1 MPEELT
7 DNGSGDH
14 RPENIRRDGQIDI
27 IRPLVNADLPMT
39 ARAGVVRRSISQRLG
54 DFISVKDFGAK
65 GDGSTDDR
73 LAIVA
78 ALEALG
84 GIDSPSRTLYFPPG
98 VYMLNSVRRTVAQQV
113 ADPSGGVADPRQV
126 VVFLDDPSNPSGRG
140 TRIFGHGATIKCG
153 FQLPNPVLALNQLD
167 ATTPYSMSQVSTM
180 ILLGNG
186 GGDLLIEGLKI
197 DGDNRA
203 GNGLSIQDQYEGAQ
217 RGTGG
222 QGRGIISIRSC
233 QFVNMY
239 TRRIPYNTSTDLVLN
254 TTAGSEN
261 PIVQSN
267 DSSRHPVG
275 GSVGLNIYTSSSNVI
290 VDGCVVKNIGRDLFG
305 GVTTISGC
313 HGMIILP
320 AAVGGT
326 ETSSASNHSLYYVS
340 VNDGNDNNSGNIG
353 SPVRTLSKAA
363 ALARADTSGKEI
375 HILIR
380 GGEYKML
387 GTVANPVFYL
397 NDSDSG
403 RAGKK
408 IVYKAYGN
416 EEVVITG
423 SEEISPSAFRPL
435 NGTQDA
441 TVWSRIKSDVRPN
454 IMVADLTAFDLG
466 LTPPSV
472 WNGMSNGSSVG
483 YVPDLPAIP
492 ELFFNDKRM
501 TVARWP
507 NIVTTER
514 NGYTFE
520 DSACIESVV
529 NRGTSGTY
537 DAAVWE
543 PNSSSTPEG
552 APFDDGIFEYPDS
565 YDSVVSRWTSAVAS
579 GIWMHGFWRFD
590 WADEV
595 YRVVSINTASR
606 QITVRSGKSQ
616 YALQNYT
623 YCSPDG
629 SVYTDGSYFSSPTKR
644 RWYAF
649 NLPEELD
656 APEEYLIDIAEK
668 KLYFYPPQ
676 SIHANSSIR
685 LSHRAAGG
693 PTQKGV
699 PTADRDL
706 DNNTESGISGDALFF
721 PYPGWAPGTSTD
733 VSLPL
738 TQIKHFWNT
747 RDILKSL
754 FKFHKVKD
762 VSIEGL
768 IFRDCTGSGIELNMC
783 ENITINKCKVFNMR
797 RDGIAAMGGKNVTI
811 QKCEVYDIGRS
822 AVINTGGNRQTLTA
836 ANKVVTECSIK
847 RWGRL
852 KPTHSAGLIMHG
864 VGNKASKNLFSDGNT
879 AILCAGNE
887 NIIEL
892 NHFHNLLADVDDQGC
907 IYNGRNISNINNIVK
922 NNFFNNIGSRL
933 PGGLI
938 SPCEEINTN
947 IATGVYLDDQNSKH
961 TISENVFYRCGNSY
975 GALFFNGGVL
985 NTVQDNI
992 FVECPTAYGSANY
1005 SKSYWNAF
1013 LESQDQNGQVNL
1025 IFNTQGYGWFENG
1038 EGISPD
1044 QIVGYSPYN
1053 WVGSDN
1059 GTQFYVESLWNGVM
1073 NTVDIRTSTYQSKYP
1088 HLATFIMDNGGNPQL
1103 IDSEIPNMKNTA
1115 KRNVIVNCT
1124 RDNLSMDKES
1134 SPPTPIVGGWVISNQ
1149 WTTSDQGIFV
1159 NPNAKNFKLTPSGL
1173 AAVREK
1179 VGASFPDIP
1188 FESIPKVDYVPE
1200 KYSNI
1205 VDYQGQKTVTVRN
1218 CHIENVYNKDGWG
1231 NYEPLTTPQATLGGV
1246 SPETIGNP
1254 GSSVVWIP
1262 SGTGGYWASAN
1273 TDADGILVFAG
1284 DRRITS
1290 GLEEYDNCSASIVG
1304 NHFVNCKGRDVK
1316 AQMEEVVIQAN
1327 ISHNSIKPV
1336 EGGGNR
1342 MNCQIGC
1349 GQVCDNIFHFETAKL
1364 QSGAIEGDGNP
1375 FSDIPGDRSWG
1386 NPSIYE
1392 QVDLYNSRISA
1403 GTSVISFYA
1412 GRRLPRNRGITI
1424 TGNHVYNN
1432 VSGTGGYLGNLFVST
1447 EGTTNSDGTLN
1458 PAPTFPNEPKPVLC
1472 SVSQNK
1478 MVGRVDSQSQMF
1490 GHLGTRGTGTQSS
1503 EVPVTPVYYIIND
1516 NMMNNLLS
1524 GNETSPGFPTSTF
1537 LSFAD
1542 GSANRNF
1549 VKCDGNVHAR
1559 IGSQHPRVAARR
1571 PNNNNLDFTY
1581 DGNLSAT
1588 DNRNISSPYYSRSTS
1603 NTSFGSRIETLAS
1616 SDGESDG
1623 VRVRGF
1629 LKNSNPG
1636 GDANYGRILLKGM
1649 DSDPLSCIVMMS
1661 TKDWWEQAGGVFF
1674 VSGIAMSDGTCLH
1687 PINSA
1692 GASTVGGLLV
1702 FSKTIFSGTSR
1713 PPSVDGKVVLWLSQ
1727 EQDADALSAGANTS
1741 YLASNPAFYLNFIN
1755 RLDDTSPSVS
1765 RRFTFSVFG

>member
-126 VVFLDDPSNPSGRG
+126 VVSLDNPSKPSGRG

-153 FQLPNPVLALNQLD
+153 FQLPNPVLALDQLN
-167 ATTPYSMSQVSTM
+167 AATPYSMSQVSTM
-180 ILLGNG
+180 IMLVNG

-203 GNGLSIQDQYEGAQ
+203 GNGLLIQDQYG
-217 RGTGG
+217 GTQSGSG
-222 QGRGIISIRSC
+222 IQGRGRITIRSC

-239 TRRIPYNTSTDLVLN
+239 TRRIPYNTTTDLTLN
-254 TTAGSEN
+254 TTVGSES

-275 GSVGLNIYTSSSNVI
+275 GSVGLNIYTSSSNVV
-290 VDGCVVKNIGRDLFG
+290 VDGCVVKNIGRDPFG

-313 HGMIILP
+313 HGMVIYA

-340 VNDGNDNNSGNIG
+340 VKDGNDTNSGTIG
-353 SPVRTLSKAA
+353 SPVKTLSKAA
-363 ALARADTSGKEI
+363 TLARQDTSGKEI

-387 GTVANPVFYL
+387 GTLANPVFYL
-397 NDSDSG
+397 NQDDSG

-423 SEEISPSAFRPL
+423 SEKISPSAFRPL
-435 NGTQDA
+435 NETQDA
-441 TVWSRIKSDVRPN
+441 TVWNKIKPDVRPN
-454 IMVADLTAFDLG
+454 IMVADLSSFDLG
-466 LTPPSV
+466 FTPPSV
-472 WNGMSNGSSVG
+472 WNGGGNGSSVG
-483 YVPDLPAIP
+483 YVTDLPAIP

-507 NIVTTER
+507 NIVTPER
-514 NGYTFE
+514 NGYTSE
-520 DSACIESVV
+520 DLAYVESVV
-529 NRGTSGTY
+529 ERGTSGIY
-537 DAAVWE
+537 AAAVWTE
-543 PNSSSTPEG
+543 NSSTTPSG
-552 APFDDGIFEYPDS
+552 APFVDGIFEYPAS

-579 GIWMHGFWRFD
+579 GIWIHGFWRFD

-595 YRVVSINTASR
+595 YRVVNINTTSR
-606 QITVRSGKSQ
+606 HITVRSGKSQ
-616 YALQNYT
+616 YALQEYT
-623 YCSPDG
+623 MCDPDG
-629 SVYTDGSYFSSPTKR
+629 TPNPEGSYFSSPGKR

-676 SIHANSSIR
+676 NIHANSSIR

-693 PTQKGV
+693 PTEKGESLS
-699 PTADRDL
+699 ADRATT
-706 DNNTESGISGDALFF
+706 NRTESGLPGGDDPIF

-783 ENITINKCKVFNMR
+783 ESITINKCKVFNMR

-847 RWGRL
+847 RWGKL
-852 KPTHSAGLIMHG
+852 KPNETAGLIMNG

-879 AILCAGNE
+879 AILCYGND

-907 IYNGRNISNINNIVK
+907 IYNGANISNINNKVK
-922 NNFFNNIGSRL
+922 NNFFNNIVKRL
-933 PGGLI
+933 SDGLLYP
-938 SPCEEINTN
+938 SCETYTGIT
-947 IATGVYLDDQNSKH
+947 IGVYLDGNNSNQ
-961 TISENVFYRCGNSY
+961 TISENVFYGCKTEF
-975 GALFFNGGVL
+975 GAVFFNGGVF
-985 NTVQDNI
+985 NTVEDNI
-992 FVECPTAYGSANY
+992 FVECGAAYGSTNY
-1005 SKSYWNAF
+1005 STQYWQTF
-1013 LESQDQNGQVNL
+1013 LNSQGDV
-1025 IFNTQGYGWFENG
+1025 IFNKQNYGWFEDG
-1038 EGISPD
+1038 QGTEPPR
-1044 QIVGYSPYN
+1044 IVGYSPYN
-1053 WVGSDN
+1053 WVVSSN
-1059 GTQFYVESLWNGVM
+1059 GQMFFVSEDWKGVM
-1073 NTVDIRTSTYQSKYP
+1073 NTVDIRTPTYQSKYP
-1088 HLATFIMDNGGNPQL
+1088 QLATFIEEHEGNPRLVPSQ
-1103 IDSEIPNMKNTA
+1103 IPYMKNTA
-1115 KRNVIVNCT
+1115 NRNVIVNCT
-1124 RDNLSMDKES
+1124 NANHQENREEEGFA
-1134 SPPTPIVGGWVISNQ
+1134 TVGGWVVTNQ
-1149 WTTSDQGIFV
+1149 TTNLDQGIFV

-1173 AAVREK
+1173 ADVRAAV
-1179 VGASFPDIP
+1179 GQDFPDIP

-1231 NYEPLTTPQATLGGV
+1231 NYEPLTTTQAIIGEV
-1246 SPETIGNP
+1246 SLEAIGNP